1 MKADQ
6 NS

>member
-6 NS
+6 